1 MSEDKWVRDASEQI
15 LSALGPVV
23 EALETLRIM

>member
-1 MSEDKWVRDASEQI
+1 MLINTQPQIKLVYKTI

-23 EALETLRIM
+23 RLQ